1 MLDLSAY
8 FQRIGYT
15 GSRAPTLE
23 TLRALHL
30 RHALTIPFENF
41 DVLLGV
47 PIALDQPSLER
58 KLLRERRGGYCFEQ
72 NLLFGRALSALGF
85 DVRRLAARVLWQRSD
100 DGALP
105 RTHMLLNVQLGE
117 SSYLCDVGFGGL
129 TLTGPVK
136 LEPEVEQSTPHETF
150 RVRPESD
157 ELTLEARVR
166 GEWQPLY
173 RFDLQEQ
180 REVDIEVLSHY
191 VSTYPASL
199 FRSRIMAALIGDDCR
214 YALRDGQLTTYHR
227 DGREERTPI
236 DSVKRLRAVLEKPFG
251 ISLPAG
257 EEVDAALARVLEA
270 GADH

>member
-23 TLRALHL
+23 TLRAMHL

-58 KLLRERRGGYCFEQ
+58 KLVGARRGGYCFEQ
-72 NLLFGRALSALGF
+72 NLLFGRMLSALGF
-85 DVRRLAARVLWQRSD
+85 DVQRLAARVLWQRSD
-100 DGALP
+100 DGSLA

-117 SSYLCDVGFGGL
+117 GSYLCDVGFGGL
-129 TLTGPVK
+129 TLTGPVR
-136 LEPEVEQSTPHETF
+136 LEPDVEQTTPHETF
-150 RVRPESD
+150 RVRRESR

-166 GEWQPLY
+166 GEWRPLY
-173 RFDLQEQ
+173 RFDSQTQ
-180 REVDIEVLSHY
+180 READIEVLSHY
-191 VSTYPASL
+191 VSTHAASP
-199 FRSRIMAALIGDDCR
+199 FRSRIMAALVGDDCR
-214 YALRDGQLTTYHR
+214 YALRDGQFTIYHR
-227 DGREERTPI
+227 DESEERTPV
-236 DSVKRLRAVLEKPFG
+236 DSVTRLRAVLEKPFG

-257 EEVDAALARVLEA
+257 EGVDAALARVL
-270 GADH
+270 GTG

>member
-30 RHALTIPFENF
+30 RHVLTIPFENL

-47 PIALDQPSLER
+47 PIVLDQPSLER
-58 KLLRERRGGYCFEQ
+58 KLLHERRGGYCFEQ
-72 NLLFGRALSALGF
+72 NMLFGRALSALGF
-85 DVRRLAARVLWQRSD
+85 DVQRLAARVLWQRSD
-100 DGALP
+100 DGSLP
-105 RTHMLLNVQLGE
+105 RTHMLINVPLGE
-117 SSYLCDVGFGGL
+117 DRYLCDVGFGGL
-129 TLTGPVK
+129 TLTGPIRI
-136 LEPEVEQSTPHETF
+136 EPEVEQSTPHDAF
-150 RVRPESD
+150 RVRRESR

-180 REVDIEVLSHY
+180 READIEVLSHY
-191 VSTYPASL
+191 VSTYPASP
-199 FRSRIMAALIGDDCR
+199 FRSRIMAALVGDDCR
-214 YALRDGQLTTYHR
+214 YALGDGQLTIYYR
-227 DGREERTPI
+227 DGHEERTLI
-236 DSVKRLRAVLEKPFG
+236 DSVTRLRAVLEKPFG

-257 EEVDAALARVLEA
+257 EAVDAALARVLGI
-270 GADH
+270 GADR